1 MKIITKIITL
11 MILFFS
17 LTIYSQNQNRRQND
31 RNTNNKE
38 ISKEDR
44 EKIKEKSIENSI
56 TKLKIDLD
64 LDELQA
70 IAVKQIITESIRTE
84 NIIMKKEENEEDKMK
99 SLQILTENTDSKIN
113 SILDKNQKEK
123 FIVIKENLKKR
134 KR

>member
-1 MKIITKIITL
+1 

>member
-1 MKIITKIITL
+1 MKTITKIITL
-11 MILFFS
+11 MIIFFS

-38 ISKEDR
+38 ISKEDL

>member
-11 MILFFS
+11 MIIFFS

-38 ISKEDR
+38 ISKEDL

>member
-1 MKIITKIITL
+1 MII
-11 MILFFS
+11 FFS

-38 ISKEDR
+38 ISKEDL

-113 SILDKNQKEK
+113 SILNKNQKEK

>member
-38 ISKEDR
+38 ISKEDL